1 MAHFEQAAFNDYPEG
16 QIITSEGND
25 FSYSSEAMTLPQG
38 NDFFLPP
45 EAMTYKIN
53 NKQCKTTSGQ

>member
-1 MAHFEQAAFNDYPEG
+1 MITPEG
-16 QIITSEGND
+16 QIITSEAMT
-25 FSYSSEAMTLPQG
+25 FLTTSEAILYLKEG

-53 NKQCKTTSGQ
+53 NKQCKTTRRTMNWD